1 MHITK
6 SVIVLLA
13 LCSLFSRAAG
23 QNTRK
28 SPEKQVFVDYGDR
41 FYGEA
46 IAVPTSSGD
55 SASLLVFF
63 RMANDFLTF
72 TKVTDRKDINGNFKA
87 DMAVSIEIRDS
98 IGVIRHRIPW
108 RGTAYVNSYE
118 ETNSKTDFHF
128 GSATV
133 KVAPNTY
140 SITLEI
146 LSQKESNQRR
156 LALPAV
162 AFHPRRTSRTI
173 TTPIIAETEVTG
185 DVDQFKPYVFGG
197 NIPFQPQDAS
207 ALVLVADS
215 VPTEW
220 TVRMVQ
226 KPYEEK
232 EIRWW
237 NVGDAEYTIR
247 SLPGYIPSIADVSST
262 DRPVLTLSN
271 SGPGNVA
278 TLVVPV
284 PVTAL
289 VPGSYTLSLRRKGAS
304 DSLTVPLKVYWE
316 MMPLSLR
323 NLSYAVSIMRYIV
336 DDAVLDSID
345 DGTDV
350 ERRSKLMDFWRRR
363 DPSPA
368 TTFNEQLA
376 EYYRRVDKAF
386 YLYST
391 ITEPDGAKSER
402 GKIYIL
408 HGSPSSVKKA
418 VGTGDRQQ
426 EIWAYSNK
434 VRRSFT
440 FEVDDAGVYR
450 LRAIDPPEAP
460 RQN

>member
-1 MHITK
+1 MRNVRSIIIL
-6 SVIVLLA
+6 IVLGSMVSVA
-13 LCSLFSRAAG
+13 TG
-23 QNTRK
+23 QSTRK

-46 IAVPTSSGD
+46 IAVPTATGD
-55 SASLLVFF
+55 SASLMVFF

-108 RGTAYVNSYE
+108 RGTAYVNAYE

-128 GSATV
+128 GTASV

-156 LALPAV
+156 LLLPAV
-162 AFHPRRTSRTI
+162 SFQPRRTLRTI
-173 TTPIIAETEVTG
+173 TTPVIAETEVTG
-185 DVDQFKPYVFGG
+185 DADQFKPYVFGG
-197 NIPFQPQDAS
+197 NIPFQPRDAS

-215 VPTEW
+215 IPTEW
-220 TVRMVQ
+220 TVRLVQ

-237 NVGDAEYTIR
+237 TVGDAEYTIR
-247 SLPGYIPSIADVSST
+247 SLPGFVPTITDGSST
-262 DRPVLTLSN
+262 DRPVLTLTKGGPSN
-271 SGPGNVA
+271 IA
-278 TLVVPV
+278 TLIVPV

-289 VPGSYTLSLRRKGAS
+289 VPGSYLLSLRRKGAM

-323 NLSYAVSIMRYIV
+323 NLAYAVGIMRYIA

-345 DGTDV
+345 EGTDA

-363 DPSPA
+363 DPTPA

-391 ITEPDGAKSER
+391 IAEPDGAKSER

-426 EIWAYSNK
+426 EIWAYTNK

-440 FEVDDAGVYR
+440 FEVDDAGIYR